1 MSGRK
6 SEKVRYRVI
15 TFSDFSMN
23 WVNISWRLTG
33 DERFVASDV
42 FQNERVAVLAVRTT
56 VRLLS

>member
-23 WVNISWRLTG
+23 WVNISWLLTG
-33 DERFVASDV
+33 DERFIVSGV
-42 FQNERVAVLAVRTT
+42 FQNERVAVLAVRTA